1 VTSRRYDAS
10 DLRATSK
17 AGDNLVSIRQLL
29 ITYSPMRGGDA
40 WSQYTYCSKLSTRQY
55 DSCRILTCEWKSP
68 AGSSMRFLLHI
79 TSSLVQISQNLRWQ
93 FPYKTTLVAYIATYS
108 LIGS

>member
-1 VTSRRYDAS
+1 MH
-10 DLRATSK
+10 SK
-17 AGDNLVSIRQLL
+17 HVLL
-29 ITYSPMRGGDA
+29 KA
-40 WSQYTYCSKLSTRQY
+40 VTRQY
-55 DSCRILTCEWKSP
+55 DKNPHMRAKISWTTP
-68 AGSSMRFLLHI
+68 SMLSLSHF